1 MKAFSVKGY
10 RFVLAFLIVWLV
22 FSNNSIAFQP
32 LAGDLKAFNPTYQYF
47 DDDADDVIKIGL
59 LWPFSGP
66 AAANGAIYWL
76 QIGWA
81 VHDINTQGGVM
92 VDGKLK
98 KIVLIKGD
106 TQMEPAA
113 AKRAAEKLCV
123 QDKVDI
129 IMGTT
134 GSHIA
139 AIGQNVAAKYKKIFI
154 NMAAYSNNL
163 MDQGNFNKYTFR
175 TCATTSMLANG
186 LAHFY
191 ANRPEKDFYVL
202 CQDYTYGHEFAD
214 NFVQALALVRPDA
227 RIVGKDFHPLFVK
240 DFAPY
245 LSKIQGANAQVIITG
260 DYTPDSNNLT
270 KQWDQLGMTIPLA
283 GPFVLNPLA
292 LQAIGEPYGR
302 GFVTVQSCLLDL
314 DKPANKE
321 FALAW
326 NTQWTRWKDPLYSSN
341 LFQWPGSTLA
351 QATIGTYWLMHV
363 LEKAGTMDTDK
374 IAAVW
379 EGDQTEIFGNVY
391 TMRGCDHQALFN
403 MHVSELSWPNDY
415 YKKSAGPTEVIA
427 IPSEK
432 IAPPPPKGLDRCQ

>member
-1 MKAFSVKGY
+1 MKVLNVKGY
-10 RFVLAFLIVWLV
+10 LFVLTLLMMGLI
-22 FSNNSIAFQP
+22 FCNNCIAFQP
-32 LAGDLKAFNPTYQYF
+32 LAGDIETFNPSFQYF
-47 DDDADDVIKIGL
+47 DEDADDVIKIGL

-92 VDGKLK
+92 VDGKQK

-113 AKRAAEKLCV
+113 AKRAAEKLCL
-123 QDKVDI
+123 QDNVDI
-129 IMGTT
+129 IMGST

-139 AIGQNVAAKYKKIFI
+139 AIGQNVAAKYKKIFV
-154 NMAAYSNNL
+154 NMASYSDTL
-163 MDQGNFNKYTFR
+163 MDQDKFNKYTFR
-175 TCATTSMLANG
+175 TCSTTSMLANG

-191 ANRPEKDFYVL
+191 ANRPEKDFYIL
-202 CQDYTYGHEFAD
+202 CQDYAYGHEFAE
-214 NFVQALALVRPDA
+214 NFVQALAQVRPDA

-245 LSKIQGANAQVIITG
+245 LSKIQGANAQVIITA

-292 LQAIGEPYGR
+292 LQSIGEPYGK

-314 DKPANKE
+314 DKPGNKE

-326 NTQWTRWKDPLYSSN
+326 NTQWKRWKDPLYSTN
-341 LFQWPGSTLA
+341 LFQWTGSTLA

-363 LEKAGTMDTDK
+363 IEKAGELNPDK
-374 IAAVW
+374 IVATW
-379 EGDQTEIFGNVY
+379 EGDQTIIFGNLY
-391 TMRGCDHQALFN
+391 SMRACDHQAMFN
-403 MHVSELSWPNDY
+403 MHVSEIEWPNDY
-415 YKKSAGPTEVIA
+415 YEKSAGPIKVTA
-427 IPSEK
+427 IPAEK
-432 IAPPPPKGLDRCQ
+432 IVPPPPKGLKNCQ